1 MAQNPLEQLQLL
13 SNTIK
18 QAERTLHSALWGE
31 ALDLDHDGADYLKNH
46 AQWSACL
53 LLRTL
58 RIHLCL
64 ELMASVQTQTR
75 SQILQDWT
83 DSVEVVR
90 KLSDSSEI
98 TGQVLSDTLDLV
110 LLLDPKKR
118 KVLMNQLDMK
128 TRIKIRSTRPLTP
141 SVVSAALDMSDYCL
155 KTNRIEDVCVII
167 QNLIF
172 LSELRNAD
180 SQDLHRAIVTDAL
193 EKIVNLDKQLTIQ
206 LCKSQQ
212 QYFESTVD
220 KDSCFFYWFYGHS
233 VLSCR
238 DAALATGLLKK
249 CYDLCMA
256 VEGETSWI
264 GVQAGSVYHYSL
276 LQTDKSAVAEAYLWK
291 TLKRIDSGFY
301 TDMDE
306 NADFVA
312 AYTRSALL
320 SMYFDLEQ
328 LRDYLDD
335 ILKLLFYCV
344 SAEEKNRNSYLTVRW
359 AENLLSGYHLEVGEP
374 LLAATHAQ
382 FALDSIP
389 PNGLPKLPSDA
400 QLYTNLLQIYRH
412 LHDQEQIDFYTQKL
426 LDITEEWENDPYL
439 RNRINGLI
447 FSPQSNAVQEEDD
460 LEYNRQLLT
469 EVFEKI
475 CDGDIIPEKSASKN
489 INYAWSVIR
498 ICSAIID
505 SATVSHEELIRL
517 RFVMHYFWNRPEK
530 YPFVGSQK
538 LIYYSIQTK
547 IGDLLEEPG
556 TPGYLD
562 LAWQYLPSVTLGLS
576 ARITFLRFAAAIY
589 YAYGEKN
596 HALEAT
602 GLLLSDVTTAWQ
614 KATTYFND
622 QRVCQVLSGIQ
633 ADFHLCYAIMRGML
647 SSIELYE
654 QVLRFKDLPALV
666 GRERNK
672 LRSVDEE
679 LLSGLHSLQDRLAD
693 AEMND
698 SLQGTDTAR
707 EIRQKLEIVEA
718 GISAQFPE
726 EVHFT
731 EITFQ
736 GICRKLP
743 KNSAIVEYYFVQDE
757 TSFSKNSPEDIVMAL
772 DIFIT
777 ANTNGQIRFWY
788 LKRHEGMPLIE
799 EALDFSDIMQNPDD
813 LSASGRKAVLRA
825 SLYRKLI
832 SPVLPFL
839 DGINTLYIAPDDVL
853 CEVPFEILYG
863 EDRIMLQD
871 RYLICRL
878 VCGRD
883 LLFHDDKNPFGSESF
898 ILGDPNYE
906 ALRGQPTQSRTRNSP
921 DSLELVDALPFSAVE
936 ARRIGHRCR
945 SSIFTGDFATKYALR
960 DALPCRIIHLATH
973 GVYDEN
979 LEKDSLYS
987 SYLVFAGYN
996 QWVRNQTE
1004 SSRCGNGILTADEI
1018 SRMDLKK
1025 TELVVLSACHSG
1037 RGDTSYGSVH
1047 GLLSAFSAAGARWI
1061 ISHLWE
1067 ANDFTTPILMDAFY
1081 DAFLKKGMDV
1091 PEALQYAKKYLRTIT
1106 VSQLRRD
1113 RWLDLPRDIP
1123 FPEDIREVAEAMSHW
1138 PDQEMPFQDEYYWGG
1153 FTIHKSR

>member
-1 MAQNPLEQLQLL
+1 MAQNPLEQLQRL
-13 SNTIK
+13 SQKIELE
-18 QAERTLHSALWGE
+18 ERTLRSTLRTDFPE
-31 ALDLDHDGADYLKNH
+31 LKEH
-46 AQWSACL
+46 PEEWIACL
-53 LLRTL
+53 LLRAL
-58 RIHLCL
+58 RMHLCL
-64 ELMASVQTQTR
+64 DLIDSAPDKLHLLFLR
-75 SQILQDWT
+75 DWA
-83 DSVEVVR
+83 DAVDAVR
-90 KLSDSSEI
+90 KLSDSPEI

-110 LLLDPKKR
+110 LLRNPKVR
-118 KVLMNQLDMK
+118 KSLLNLLGMK
-128 TRIKIRSTRPLTP
+128 TRIKIQTNRPLP
-141 SVVSAALDMSDYCL
+141 PAVVSTALDIADYCL
-155 KTNRIEDVCVII
+155 ETGRTKDLCVII
-167 QNLIF
+167 RNLIF

-180 SQDLHRAIVTDAL
+180 SPDLHRIVVTDAID
-193 EKIVNLDKQLTIQ
+193 KIVNLDKQLTVQ
-206 LCKSQQ
+206 LCESQH

-220 KDSCFFYWFYGHS
+220 KDACFFYWFYGHS

-276 LQTDKSAVAEAYLWK
+276 LQTDKSAVAEAYLWE
-291 TLKRIDSGFY
+291 TLERIDRGFY

-320 SMYFDLEQ
+320 SMYFDREQ

-344 SAEEKNRNSYLTVRW
+344 SAEETNRNSYLTVRW

-389 PNGLPKLPSDA
+389 PNGLPKLPSDV

-426 LDITEEWENDPYL
+426 LHLTEEWENDPYL

-447 FSPQSNAVQEEDD
+447 FSPQSNAAQEEDD

-475 CDGDIIPEKSASKN
+475 CDGDLIPEKSVSKN

-505 SATVSHEELIRL
+505 SATVSQEELIRL

-547 IGDLLEEPG
+547 IGDLLEEPD

-562 LAWQYLPSVTLGLS
+562 LAWQYLPSVTPGLS

-589 YAYGEKN
+589 YAYGAKERS
-596 HALEAT
+596 LEAAT
-602 GLLLSDVTTAWQ
+602 LLLSDVTTAWQ
-614 KATTYFND
+614 HATTYFND
-622 QRVCQVLSGIQ
+622 QRVCQVLSSVQ
-633 ADFHLCYAIMRGML
+633 ADFHLCCAIMRCML
-647 SSIELYE
+647 SSEELYE
-654 QVLRFKDLPALV
+654 QILRFKDLPALV

-672 LRSVDEE
+672 LWPVDEG
-679 LLSGLHSLQDRLAD
+679 LLSGLRSLQDRLAD

-707 EIRQKLEIVEA
+707 EIRQDLEIVEA

-726 EVHFT
+726 AVHFT
-731 EITFQ
+731 EITFE
-736 GICRKLP
+736 GVRRKLP
-743 KNSAIVEYYFVQDE
+743 DNTAILEYYFVQDE
-757 TSFSKNSPEDIVMAL
+757 SSFAQNIPENIVMGL
-772 DIFIT
+772 DIFVT
-777 ANTNGQIRFWY
+777 AKANGQVRFHHIKS
-788 LKRHEGMPLIE
+788 LEGMTLME
-799 EALDFSDIMQNPDD
+799 EAQEYADVLQDPDD

-839 DGINTLYIAPDDVL
+839 DGITDLYIAPDDVL
-853 CEVPFEILYG
+853 CDVPFEILYG
-863 EDRIMLQD
+863 ADRILLQN
-871 RYLICRL
+871 RYRICRL
-878 VCGRD
+878 VSGRD
-883 LLFHDDKNPFGSESF
+883 LLFYDDRNPSGGSF
-898 ILGDPNYE
+898 ILGGPNYE
-906 ALRGQPTQSRTRNSP
+906 AQRGQRTQSRTRSSQG
-921 DSLELVDALPFSAVE
+921 SLVPVDALPFSAVE
-936 ARRIGHRCR
+936 ARRIGRRCR
-945 SSIFTGDFATKYALR
+945 GSIYTGDSATKYALR

-979 LEKDSLYS
+979 LETDSLYS
-987 SYLVFAGYN
+987 SHLVFAGYN

-1004 SSRCGNGILTADEI
+1004 SSHCGNGILTADEI

-1025 TELVVLSACHSG
+1025 TELVVLSACRSG
-1037 RGDTSYGSVH
+1037 KGDTSYGSVR
-1047 GLLSAFSAAGARWI
+1047 GLLSAFSAAGARWV

-1067 ANDFTTPILMDAFY
+1067 ASDFTTPILMDAFY

-1091 PEALQYAKKYLRTIT
+1091 PEALQYAKNYLKTIT
-1106 VSQLRRD
+1106 IGQLKRD
-1113 RWLDLPRDIP
+1113 CWLELPRDIP
-1123 FPEDIREVAEAMSHW
+1123 FPAEVRQAAEEMKHW
-1138 PDQEMPFQDEYYWGG
+1138 PDWELPFQDEYYWGG
-1153 FTIHKSR
+1153 FTVHKSR